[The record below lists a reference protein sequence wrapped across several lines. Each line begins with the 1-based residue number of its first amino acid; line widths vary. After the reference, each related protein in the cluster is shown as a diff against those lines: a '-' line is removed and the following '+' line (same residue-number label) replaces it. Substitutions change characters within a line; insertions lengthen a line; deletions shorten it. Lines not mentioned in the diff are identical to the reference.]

1 MKKTRCLKYIGALT
15 AALVYTGCV
24 SLVEKTGQFLDGSA
38 YDEKKITVYRTP
50 RSTSVGDMELSV
62 AENRNGMPSVI
73 INIEKFPMMK
83 LRASLPDETG
93 YINLVSLEYLSGNTH
108 GWNEYI
114 LEMAGTGILNLR
126 ETQAVLFINE
136 KIESVQIT
144 DARIHRYDTRIT
156 GSEAVT
162 NLRNRRERIT
172 AVAEWM
178 SSINSPEAQTIKD
191 FEKYWKPILFPE
203 MVSKKKRPSGWKRT
217 GDQFQTAED
226 IRWNISYTERVFPQ
240 ELNAIR
246 NSGTLFKDWEE
257 ALSWIYMEYEWKN
270 ITELLSKRIVFYKE
284 RVR

>member
-1 MKKTRCLKYIGALT
+1 MKNTGNEKLLT
-15 AALVYTGCV
+15 VCAVLILYTGCI
-24 SLVEKTGQFLDGSA
+24 SLVEKTGQFLDGSSYA
-38 YDEKKITVYRTP
+38 EKKVAVYKTP
-50 RSTSVGDMELSV
+50 GSTSTGNMELSV
-62 AENRNGMPSVI
+62 AENKDGRQSVL
-73 INIEKFPMMK
+73 INIDKFPMMK

-93 YINLVSLEYLSGNTH
+93 SINLVSLEYLGGNTH

-114 LEMAGTGILNLR
+114 LEMAGNGVLNFR
-126 ETQAVLFINE
+126 EAQAVLFINE
-136 KIESVQIT
+136 KIEPVQIT

-156 GSEAVT
+156 GSEAVI

-178 SSINSPEAQTIKD
+178 ASLYTPETQTIED

-203 MVSKKKRPSGWKRT
+203 MVSGKKRPSGWKHE
-217 GDQFQTAED
+217 GDQFQTGED
-226 IRWNISYTERVFPQ
+226 IRWNTGYTERVFPQ
-240 ELNAIR
+240 ELNAVR
-246 NSGTLFKDWEE
+246 NSGVLFKDWEE